1 MVFKAGQG
9 AGLSGSFF
17 FFSHDD
23 KFLIKT
29 INKKEKSLLV
39 GMLDGLIKHFKKT
52 NNKSLIARVYGLF
65 TIKTNLFANLDV
77 MIMQNTCFKGYTFNI
92 QIYSCPGKLGPTR
105 DSCRRGGWATTA
117 DDWSAKP
124 YFF

>member
-77 MIMQNTCFKGYTFNI
+77 MIMQNTCLLKNKKNEKMLFDIKG
-92 QIYSCPGKLGPTR
+92 S
-105 DSCRRGGWATTA
+105 TTNR
-117 DDWSAKP
+117 
-124 YFF
+124 